1 MPYPTDDNRVP
12 GSGDASQNRLNY
24 SEQEIQQILADY
36 GPNDRAPGKQDG
48 AGRTADLPPE
58 SILMQPEDELFFLS
72 PDEEDEEAPAK
83 SVPAVS
89 SRKSRV
95 RPPRSQKGAVAVL
108 MSILDGVIPHKG
120 DRALEMVRKCV
131 FVIALM
137 TLVGSLSYLAYDMV
151 FIPVSSEKLYTE
163 LSQVYDPDNPAPLPP
178 GSEDFPFL
186 EGMDDSFKRL
196 YMENTDL
203 RGWIRYGSS
212 MKDDFLKID
221 YPITLGIDNKYY
233 LTHDFYK
240 AANKNGC
247 VFFDQR
253 NTIESPEDTNKITIV
268 YGHNMASGLM
278 FAGLNKFVSTSRGLN
293 YIKSAPV
300 ITMNTLFEKARYKV
314 FAVMVVNTEE
324 RDGPPFY
331 YLNTGR
337 EFSSDDAFMRYVD
350 EIRARSLFDFEKAVD
365 VRADD
370 ELLVLSTCTT
380 KSGVHFD
387 DGRLAVVARKVR
399 PGEDAAVDTKK
410 ITLNDEVIMP
420 LAWYVNQKLDPHQ
433 YYIDGGFVI
442 PTVTGGDKTG
452 DTTAST
458 GAGDTTGD
466 ETGTGTNTA
475 APPDTTA
482 PTGPDTTANQ
492 GGGTTAAPPETTAP
506 PDTTTAPEPTDTE
519 PADSTTTADDPPET
533 TTQAADPPP
542 ETTTEPQTEQTEP
555 TAPPEPE
562 A

>member
-1 MPYPTDDNRVP
+1 MSHPTDDNRVP
-12 GSGDASQNRLNY
+12 GSGNASHNRPDS

-36 GPNDRAPGKQDG
+36 GPNGRAPGKQDG

-58 SILMQPEDELFFLS
+58 AILFQPEDELIFLS
-72 PDEEDEEAPAK
+72 PDEEDEEDPAEG
-83 SVPAVS
+83 VQAVS
-89 SRKSRV
+89 YGNPGA
-95 RPPRSQKGAVAVL
+95 RPRRSQKGAVAVL

-120 DRALEMVRKCV
+120 DRVLEIVRKCV

-163 LSQVYDPDNPAPLPP
+163 LSQAYDPDNPAPLPP
-178 GSEDFPFL
+178 GSDDFPFL
-186 EGMDDSFKRL
+186 EGMDESFKRL

-221 YPITLGIDNKYY
+221 YPITRGIDNEYY

-240 AANKNGC
+240 AVNKNGC

-253 NTIESPEDTNKITIV
+253 NTIDTPADTNKLTIV

-300 ITMNTLFEKARYKV
+300 ITMNTLFEKAQYKV

-350 EIRARSLFDFEKAVD
+350 EIRARSLFDFDKAVD

-410 ITLNDEVIMP
+410 ITLNDDVIMP

-433 YYIDGGFVI
+433 YYIDGGYTI
-442 PTVTGGDKTG
+442 PTVSGGEETG
-452 DTTAST
+452 DTTATT
-458 GAGDTTGD
+458 GTGDTTGTA
-466 ETGTGTNTA
+466 TGDDTTTA

-482 PTGPDTTANQ
+482 PTGPDTTTGQ
-492 GGGTTAAPPETTAP
+492 GGGTTTAPPTDPPETT
-506 PDTTTAPEPTDTE
+506 TEPETTDTE
-519 PADSTTTADDPPET
+519 PPITDPTAEVTDPPET
-533 TTQAADPPP
+533 TTQAAEPP
-542 ETTTEPQTEQTEP
+542 EETTAAPTTEQTEP
-555 TAPPEPE
+555 PEP
-562 A
+562 AA